1 MLVNGTNMR
10 LIDHVGAWFYVRE
23 STTLAQLLRINE
35 DVDGPAGPQ
44 LKKLYWVLYISE
56 RNRAIFDYRYPIL
69 RFPKWDFPIEQVPT
83 DVYSYWQIHL
93 KQLLI
98 VDDVFINNWLTRD
111 DSDSVLSKEWIDNK
125 HQALS
130 HLPEDITEQERPN
143 LTEMFYFDV
152 ALTRWWIRMLLWK
165 IATAGGYLDSNISSG
180 CLYVGY
186 PMQLARK
193 LRRLVES
200 TTLRLV
206 EMNCGCVV
214 RKMYELIC
222 PLADLIITLPSDS
235 DEKLQNDIDNC
246 RFLIN
251 FLYKNCRMS
260 QTRRHVLD
268 QKLKSVDQVFPFSA
282 PNTSSHLP

>member
-1 MLVNGTNMR
+1 MLIR
-10 LIDHVGAWFYVRE
+10 LLDHVGAWFYVRE
-23 STTLAQLLRINE
+23 TATLAQLLRINE
-35 DVDGPAGPQ
+35 DVDGPTEPQ
-44 LKKLYWVLYISE
+44 LKQLYWVVYICE

-69 RFPKWDFPIEQVPT
+69 RFPKWDFPMEQVST
-83 DVYSYWQIHL
+83 DVYNYWFINL
-93 KQLLI
+93 KQLLTI
-98 VDDVFINNWLTRD
+98 DDVFINNWLTRD
-111 DSDSVLSKEWIDNK
+111 DNALVLTKEWIENK
-125 HQALS
+125 HQELS
-130 HLPEDITEQERPN
+130 QLPECITEEEQSS

-193 LRRLVES
+193 LCSLIES
-200 TTLRLV
+200 TTLRLI

-214 RKMYELIC
+214 RKMYEIIC

-246 RFLIN
+246 RYLIN

-268 QKLKSVDQVFPFSA
+268 QKMKSLDQVFPSTS
-282 PNTSSHLP
+282 PSTSSPQS

>member
-1 MLVNGTNMR
+1 ML
-10 LIDHVGAWFYVRE
+10 DHVGAWFYVRE
-23 STTLAQLLRINE
+23 TATLAQLLRINE

-44 LKKLYWVLYISE
+44 LKQLYWVLYISE

-69 RFPKWDFPIEQVPT
+69 KPPKWDFPMELVSSE
-83 DVYSYWQIHL
+83 VYNYWLINL

-98 VDDVFINNWLTRD
+98 IDDVLIDNWLARD
-111 DSDSVLSKEWIDNK
+111 ESKLALTKEWIEHK
-125 HQALS
+125 HEELS
-130 HLPEDITEQERPN
+130 RLPEDVTEQEQSQ
-143 LTEMFYFDV
+143 LTEMFHFDV

-165 IATAGGYLDSNISSG
+165 IATSGGYLDSNISSG

-193 LRRLVES
+193 LCSLIES
-200 TTLRLV
+200 TALRLI

-214 RKMYELIC
+214 RKMYEIIC
-222 PLADLIITLPSDS
+222 PLADLIITLPYHS

-246 RFLIN
+246 RYLIT

-260 QTRRHVLD
+260 QTRRQVLD
-268 QKLKSVDQVFPFSA
+268 QKLKSLEQVFPSNS
-282 PNTSSHLP
+282 PSTSPPQP